1 MAQHNAAKPWLD
13 LLTDTDRAH
22 IAKLHGRNV
31 PDPGPRTRQQFDAMS
46 TAEQSRYKRDRFGY
60 AAEIPIRQ
68 LASRMRLYE
77 ELADERDQ
85 DVAAGRRRSG
95 AHPVSVINGHA
106 GVGKSAILDTELAET
121 MQLAARYRWEDSDR
135 SRRSQRSSEP
145 TTSYAPIWIPTIKFE
160 ATAGTTVLGII
171 EGLMTKLRR
180 PVGRR
185 NTHALLSKALDE
197 SGTCLVALDEVQRI
211 NFDGKTGQHV
221 HGFLRELSEQ
231 RCRVILGT
239 TDARWVL
246 DNPKRTKDS
255 FGSATSLSRWVVRPV
270 SPLRFGEPHEQREWM
285 GVLRGF
291 EDRFRLVGSPEP
303 GWMHVDLAEYLWVV
317 TEGHFNSLVRL
328 LNQAYSRAIRSGTER
343 ITRDLLEEIT
353 VEPEHQAGRAT
364 RVAILDSKQ

>member
-1 MAQHNAAKPWLD
+1 MVSRDSAKPWMD
-13 LLTDTDRAH
+13 LLSPSDIAH

-31 PDPGPRTRQQFDAMS
+31 PDPGPRTRRQFEAMS
-46 TAEQSRYKRDRFGY
+46 TSEQSRYKRDRFAY

-85 DVAAGRRRSG
+85 DIAAGRHRSG

-121 MQLAARYRWEDSDR
+121 MQLAARYRWEDSA
-135 SRRSQRSSEP
+135 SARRTRR
-145 TTSYAPIWIPTIKFE
+145 TSTSTAGYEPIWRPAVKYE
-160 ATAGTTVLGII
+160 ATSGTTVLGII

-180 PVGRR
+180 PLGRK
-185 NTHALLSKALDE
+185 NPHALLTKALDE

-231 RCRVILGT
+231 HCRVILGT

-255 FGSATSLSRWVVRPV
+255 FGSATSLSRWVIRPV
-270 SPLRFGEPHEQREWM
+270 SALRFGELDEQREWM

-291 EDRFRLVGSPEP
+291 EDRLRLVGSPEP
-303 GWMHVDLAEYLWVV
+303 GWLHIDLAEYLWVV

-328 LNQAYSRAIRSGTER
+328 LNQGYSRALRSGLER
-343 ITRDLLEEIT
+343 IDRALLERIT
-353 VEPEHQAGRAT
+353 VEPEHQVGRAT
-364 RVAILDSKQ
+364 RVALLDS